1 MSYVAV
7 RILSASLSVRSWMDG
22 RHIEGYC
29 KLFHLLHLCRLI
41 FFGNYPITDVL
52 FNYYCLIHHFWL
64 MWLAVSLGAYF
75 IYLFKSLMTKK
86 IRTLLFFRAS
96 LRLLCFPFPL
106 PRPVF
111 CHHHHL

>member
-1 MSYVAV
+1 MPLMYRQVSTKLLY
-7 RILSASLSVRSWMDG
+7 LSPLHFLFSFFSS
-22 RHIEGYC
+22 
-29 KLFHLLHLCRLI
+29 KLFTKVK
-41 FFGNYPITDVL
+41 ITRHAAL
-52 FNYYCLIHHFWL
+52 AYFIPSSCHYYCLIHHFWL

>member
-41 FFGNYPITDVL
+41 FFWKLPHHGCIIQLLL
-52 FNYYCLIHHFWL
+52 FDSSF
-64 MWLAVSLGAYF
+64 LAYVACCFLGSIF
-75 IYLFKSLMTKK
+75 YLF
-86 IRTLLFFRAS
+86 
-96 LRLLCFPFPL
+96 
-106 PRPVF
+106 V
-111 CHHHHL
+111 